1 MFAACCIYA
10 LGFAENAE
18 IWNGRV
24 SMMSFFYLAGQ
35 VISSFSLEIA
45 KLRATMSWTENN
57 FSCVYLARTHHTS
70 FLSSCSWTSFP
81 WTGSHLWPCAQAWPA
96 FWFSGNPFTCP
107 SFFNIYP
114 HYIQY
119 PSSVSISAFHRK
131 TQIIPPFH
139 LFVPMRP
146 PSISA
151 LRFVNYKSL
160 DLIYAQVMS
169 GVFVAGL
176 VATSA
181 LFWLNQENDP
191 VKDMTID
198 NLEEYM

>member
-1 MFAACCIYA
+1 
-10 LGFAENAE
+10 
-18 IWNGRV
+18 
-24 SMMSFFYLAGQ
+24 
-35 VISSFSLEIA
+35 
-45 KLRATMSWTENN
+45 
-57 FSCVYLARTHHTS
+57 
-70 FLSSCSWTSFP
+70 
-81 WTGSHLWPCAQAWPA
+81 
-96 FWFSGNPFTCP
+96 
-107 SFFNIYP
+107 
-114 HYIQY
+114 
-119 PSSVSISAFHRK
+119 
-131 TQIIPPFH
+131 
-139 LFVPMRP
+139 MRP